1 MFTAVGTAGLN
12 KPADGQHLNYIH
24 VLFEWDQ
31 EPDARYYQL
40 ELTEVNSGL
49 ITTNDSIN
57 TTLYIDTAHIN
68 WDETYTWRIRGYNSE
83 NIYGNWKGPLS
94 FSTMNAKMGTII
106 VTNYQDSLVQNGLT
120 FFGGPNPG
128 RHSLII
134 DKYGNE
140 VWNDAEFEFKINYID
155 EFGSIYGNSDYLFPL
170 FTSCK
175 INYDMEFLWNSNQ
188 ICDPH
193 DLKESPSKTYFAL
206 RNIFS
211 LGPIPSDNAW
221 TQQFRDLGFLADDT
235 TNEFSWYGQ
244 EIVEFDKN
252 SEIVWSW
259 DPFDHFTMADFDNH
273 GHTWNDAYLHMEY
286 DWNHSN
292 AIFFDEI
299 ESAIYLSVRHLSRI
313 TKIGYP
319 SGEIIYN
326 ISLPPPYISS
336 GESYIGNDLLF
347 SFQHH
352 VEKLDNGNL
361 TFFDNGNISDLIFGQ
376 NQRISRALEIEVIGD
391 TACNI
396 VWEYS
401 LPPNLFGHAGGS
413 VQILDN
419 DNILIYTRG
428 NGGGTLE
435 PSILEVTRDQEI
447 VWKMTGTS
455 IYAWYRAFRIP
466 SLHPDAF
473 SLIANQYLTIPN
485 MDSTLS
491 GINFNSEDNFI
502 SFTLYN
508 ESDYGQ
514 PYLYTFKDNKRWFNT
529 LSDTVYI
536 NKKDSLYIHLD
547 LLTGNDNRRSPFTNL
562 DIYITPIKHP
572 YSKKIL
578 KLQVYDLNRS
588 ESLINQFQGKAF
600 ENYPNPFNPVT
611 TISYDLPKESL
622 VSITIYDMLGNKVKT
637 LINAQQ
643 RSGYHTLNW
652 DATNNFGGKVSAGMY
667 IYTIQAGEFRQA
679 KKMVLLK

>member
-1 MFTAVGTAGLN
+1 MGTAGLN

-244 EIVEFDKN
+244 EIVEFD
-252 SEIVWSW
+252 
-259 DPFDHFTMADFDNH
+259 
-273 GHTWNDAYLHMEY
+273 
-286 DWNHSN
+286 
-292 AIFFDEI
+292 
-299 ESAIYLSVRHLSRI
+299 
-313 TKIGYP
+313 
-319 SGEIIYN
+319 
-326 ISLPPPYISS
+326 
-336 GESYIGNDLLF
+336 
-347 SFQHH
+347 
-352 VEKLDNGNL
+352 
-361 TFFDNGNISDLIFGQ
+361 
-376 NQRISRALEIEVIGD
+376 
-391 TACNI
+391 
-396 VWEYS
+396 
-401 LPPNLFGHAGGS
+401 
-413 VQILDN
+413 
-419 DNILIYTRG
+419 
-428 NGGGTLE
+428 
-435 PSILEVTRDQEI
+435 
-447 VWKMTGTS
+447 
-455 IYAWYRAFRIP
+455 
-466 SLHPDAF
+466 
-473 SLIANQYLTIPN
+473 
-485 MDSTLS
+485 
-491 GINFNSEDNFI
+491 
-502 SFTLYN
+502 
-508 ESDYGQ
+508 
-514 PYLYTFKDNKRWFNT
+514 
-529 LSDTVYI
+529 
-536 NKKDSLYIHLD
+536 
-547 LLTGNDNRRSPFTNL
+547 
-562 DIYITPIKHP
+562 
-572 YSKKIL
+572 
-578 KLQVYDLNRS
+578 
-588 ESLINQFQGKAF
+588 
-600 ENYPNPFNPVT
+600 
-611 TISYDLPKESL
+611 
-622 VSITIYDMLGNKVKT
+622 
-637 LINAQQ
+637 
-643 RSGYHTLNW
+643 
-652 DATNNFGGKVSAGMY
+652 
-667 IYTIQAGEFRQA
+667 
-679 KKMVLLK
+679 